1 MSGRAGGRRV
11 GSAGL
16 GTWRAGVVGVATIA
30 AITGALTGGATPAV
44 AAPRSD
50 AHRPTT
56 DQGAAGF
63 PLTLNSRGKGVVR
76 LQQSLAWLGYDIDRR
91 ERQEARL
98 GATTQ
103 SAIDAVQVK
112 FFWSRERRVR
122 AAVAT
127 KIAAIAGEIG
137 ALPAACTDV
146 GLSLCVDKTQ
156 KVLRYVR
163 DGKVLL
169 TTDVRFGVP
178 GLDTP
183 EGTYTVWFRWEDAT
197 SGIAGPDQPRAPM
210 PYALFFNGDIA
221 VHYSPTFDAYGYYPG
236 GGSHGCVNVASRADS
251 QWVFRNTPAG
261 TRVHVYSS

>member
-1 MSGRAGGRRV
+1 M
-11 GSAGL
+11 
-16 GTWRAGVVGVATIA
+16 A
-30 AITGALTGGATPAV
+30 AIATVAGALTAGAVPALG
-44 AAPRSD
+44 ASRTD
-50 AHRPTT
+50 AHRPTA

-76 LQQSLAWLGYDIDRR
+76 LQQSLAWLGYDINRR

-103 SAIDAVQVK
+103 AAIEAIQVK
-112 FFWSRERRVR
+112 FFWARERRVR
-122 AAVAT
+122 ASVAS
-127 KIAAIAGEIG
+127 KIATIAGEIG
-137 ALPAACTDV
+137 ALPAACTTV
-146 GLSLCVDKTQ
+146 GLSLCIDKTQ

-183 EGTYTVWFRWEDAT
+183 EGTYTVWFRWENAT
-197 SGIAGPDQPRAPM
+197 SGIAGPDQPRTPM

-221 VHYSPTFDAYGYYPG
+221 VHHSPTFAAYGYYPG
-236 GGSHGCVNVASRADS
+236 GGSQGCVNVASLADS